1 MELIILT
8 GMSGAG
14 KSLAASYLEDM
25 GYFCVENLP
34 PHILVPLVQS
44 FLQNKAQGIYPL
56 EKLAL
61 TIDVRSKS
69 YFSDFQKA
77 LQDLETLKKEESLET
92 FMLFL
97 DASKEVLVSRYK
109 QSRRN
114 HPLAD
119 ACSLEEALKVEREWL
134 KFVFEQA
141 DHILDTS
148 NMNNADLR
156 EYLYQL
162 LMGNEKEKRLQIYCM
177 SFGFKYGL
185 PVDCDLVQDVRFL
198 PNPYYD
204 TKLRLLTGLDESVKD
219 FVLAQPLTQE
229 YIDLYLKQL
238 LFTLPHYSKEGK
250 VRLVLG
256 IGCTGGRHRSV
267 ALCEVVAQHLKEQG
281 YSVKVFHRD
290 IQKDPVNIT
299 KQQDY
304 QGKYGSKFE

>member
-1 MELIILT
+1 MELVILT

-14 KSLAASYLEDM
+14 KSVVASYLEDM

-34 PHILVPLVQS
+34 PHMLVPLVQS
-44 FLQNKAQGIYPL
+44 FLQTKAQGIYPL

-61 TIDVRSKS
+61 TIDVRSKV
-69 YFSDFQKA
+69 YFADFQKA
-77 LQDLETLKKEESLET
+77 LKDLEQLKEKEKLEV
-92 FMLFL
+92 FLLFL

-114 HPLAD
+114 HPLGEE
-119 ACSLEEALKVEREWL
+119 CSLEVALNTERDWL
-134 KFVFEQA
+134 QFVFEQA

-148 NMNNADLR
+148 NMSNQDLR
-156 EYLYQL
+156 DYIFTL
-162 LMGNEKEKRLQIYCM
+162 LSDKTKEKRLQIYCM

-204 TKLRLLTGLDESVKD
+204 LKLRKLTGLDEEVKD
-219 FVLAQPLTQE
+219 YVLENSLTQSF
-229 YIDLYLKQL
+229 LKPYMEQL
-238 LFTLPHYSKEGK
+238 SFTLPHYAKEGK

-267 ALCEVVAQHLKEQG
+267 AICEDVAKKLKEQG
-281 YSVKVFHRD
+281 YAVKVFHRD
-290 IQKDPVNIT
+290 IHKDPSNVT

-304 QGKYGSKFE
+304 QG